1 MNEKQYKHINFT
13 LNGKKVSI
21 AVDMRES
28 LSDMLRNDFGLTS
41 VKKGCEVG
49 ECGAC
54 TVLVNGEVF
63 ASCIFLAIW
72 ADGKD
77 VMTVEG
83 LVDVD
88 GNIADIQQAF
98 IDEAAVQCGFCTPGF
113 IMAAE
118 HLLRTGKRYTRDE
131 LRKELAGNMCRC
143 TGYHNII
150 NAVEKA
156 MNARL
161 EAAEQAKS

>member
-1 MNEKQYKHINFT
+1 MSEKQFKTINFT
-13 LNGKKVSI
+13 LNGKRVSTS
-21 AVDMRES
+21 VDVRES
-28 LSDMLRNDFGLTS
+28 LSDMLRDDFGLTS

-72 ADGKD
+72 VDGKD
-77 VMTVEG
+77 VLTVEG

-88 GNIADIQQAF
+88 GNISDIQQAF
-98 IDEAAVQCGFCTPGF
+98 IDETAVQCGFCTPGF
-113 IMAAE
+113 IMSAE

-143 TGYHNII
+143 TGYQNII

-161 EAAEQAKS
+161 AKAGK

>member
-1 MNEKQYKHINFT
+1 MIEKQFKTITFT
-13 LNGKKVSI
+13 LNGKQVTTS
-21 AVDMRES
+21 VDMRES

-77 VMTVEG
+77 VLTVEG

-88 GNIADIQQAF
+88 GTISDIQQAF
-98 IDEAAVQCGFCTPGF
+98 IDETAVQCGFCTPGF
-113 IMAAE
+113 IMSAE

-131 LRKELAGNMCRC
+131 LRKELAGIC
-143 TGYHNII
+143 
-150 NAVEKA
+150 
-156 MNARL
+156 
-161 EAAEQAKS
+161 AAAPVTTTSSMP

>member
-1 MNEKQYKHINFT
+1 MIEKQFKTINFT
-13 LNGKKVSI
+13 LNGKRVSTS
-21 AVDMRES
+21 VDVRES
-28 LSDMLRNDFGLTS
+28 LSDMLRDDFGLTS

-72 ADGKD
+72 VDGKD
-77 VMTVEG
+77 VLTVEG

-88 GNIADIQQAF
+88 GNISDIQQAF
-98 IDEAAVQCGFCTPGF
+98 IDETAVQCRFCTPGF
-113 IMAAE
+113 IMSAE

-143 TGYHNII
+143 TGYQNII

-161 EAAEQAKS
+161 AKAGK

>member
-1 MNEKQYKHINFT
+1 MIEKQFKTINFT
-13 LNGKKVSI
+13 LNGKRVSTS
-21 AVDMRES
+21 VDMRES

-77 VMTVEG
+77 VLTVEG

-88 GNIADIQQAF
+88 GNISDIQQAF
-98 IDEAAVQCGFCTPGF
+98 IDETAVQCGFCTPGF
-113 IMAAE
+113 IMSAE

-161 EAAEQAKS
+161 AKAGKE